1 MGTLKGKNVFI
12 TGTSQGIGAVTSKAL
27 IEAGCNIAMHY
38 FRSDE
43 TPLQLKK
50 LADSQNQKA
59 ICIQADLTDE
69 KQAIKAVKAA
79 ADFLGSIDILIN
91 NSGSLVE
98 RRYLSAITNDY
109 WQTLLDVNLKSMML
123 ATREALPFLNK
134 KEGSSIVNVSSMA
147 GRTGGH
153 GGSLVYSATK
163 GAVLTWSRSLAKELG
178 PQGIR
183 VNAVAPGLIEG
194 TSFHATHTTRESAIK
209 TIENIPLG
217 RSGVPEDVARAIVFL
232 ASEYDGFING
242 ATLDING
249 GIYCA

>member
-1 MGTLKGKNVFI
+1 MGALKVKNVFI
-12 TGTSQGIGAVTSKAL
+12 TGTSQGIGAITSKAL

-50 LADSQNQKA
+50 LADSKTQKA